1 MQSLFRHFNLLV
13 IWTLY
18 LLERIFK
25 VLFCSLEPNYTASSY
40 LRCLLYLQ
48 LIILTETCGLIFS
61 GCEGLARSQV
71 IPYPSFGLT
80 EYNQFKFIFTIN
92 QGSNVWLCLWFNR
105 TVQTTFT
112 ELRSMLS
119 LLYCAFAWRYIT
131 MDFGSKPQYIVWIPL
146 NLWTHLLWFTGQLDV
161 NHIVTWK

>member
-1 MQSLFRHFNLLV
+1 MQSLFRHFNVLV

-18 LLERIFK
+18 LLERIIK

-92 QGSNVWLCLWFNR
+92 QEV
-105 TVQTTFT
+105 TFDSVYDLT
-112 ELRSMLS
+112 E
-119 LLYCAFAWRYIT
+119 
-131 MDFGSKPQYIVWIPL
+131 QY
-146 NLWTHLLWFTGQLDV
+146 
-161 NHIVTWK
+161 K